1 MELLL
6 LLFMALGMLS
16 GSDGLL
22 RISFDN
28 YKVTE
33 RICAVALTFIMFY
46 GGFCTKWEMAK
57 PVAGKALAL
66 SSAGTILTALLTG
79 AFCHFALHT
88 SVEEGFL
95 IGAVISSTDAASV
108 FSILRS
114 KNLDLKHGTS
124 SMLEL
129 ESGSNDPVAYMLTM
143 IAIMLIKGR
152 GQ

>member
-57 PVAGKALAL
+57 PVVGKALAL
-66 SSAGTILTALLTG
+66 SSAGTILTG